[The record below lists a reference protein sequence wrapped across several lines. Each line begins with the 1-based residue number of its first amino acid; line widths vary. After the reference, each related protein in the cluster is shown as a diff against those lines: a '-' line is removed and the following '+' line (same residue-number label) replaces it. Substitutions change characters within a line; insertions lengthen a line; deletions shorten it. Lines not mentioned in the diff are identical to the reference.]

1 MPFRQ
6 ACVAAALWLCAA
18 CASTAPALKPAAARH
33 ERWAFGVDVQAY
45 PAGAIVA
52 VETRR
57 PVSERGELGLRAGYN
72 LTQRGDFGEHDDE
85 DGGGPGVG
93 VGYRHLFA
101 PRGTDGWLTGA
112 RVDLWSLDIDWEDD
126 PSGSAPAGREG
137 STDVLVLQPTAEL
150 GYGWWLGRGRVE
162 LVLAVGAEINVDTDG
177 EDVGEGAIALL
188 GFTYLF

>member
-1 MPFRQ
+1 MLPCQ
-6 ACVAAALWLCAA
+6 ALAAAVFALCAA
-18 CASTAPALKPAAARH
+18 CASTTPVLEPTTQPAD
-33 ERWAFGVDVQAY
+33 RWSVGVDVQAY

-72 LTQRGDFGEHDDE
+72 STERGDFGEHDDE

-93 VGYRHLFA
+93 FGYRHLFA

-112 RVDLWSLDIDWEDD
+112 RVDLWYLDIDWEDD
-126 PSGSAPAGREG
+126 PSGAAPAGREG
-137 STDVLVLQPTAEL
+137 STDVLVLQPMAEL
-150 GYGWWLGRGRVE
+150 GYAWWLGRGRIE
-162 LVLAVGAEINVDTDG
+162 LLLAVGAEINVDTDG